1 MIPPKASL
9 MDLSPPSSHKCN
21 ALHFNQHALRAGDT
35 IHYQH
40 GDCMTTDQIRALIWQ
55 LKQEIGD
62 KTPAQQA
69 LQDKV
74 DALLHDL
81 ADIEELM

>member
-1 MIPPKASL
+1 
-9 MDLSPPSSHKCN
+9 
-21 ALHFNQHALRAGDT
+21 
-35 IHYQH
+35 
-40 GDCMTTDQIRALIWQ
+40 MTTDQIRALIWQ